1 MRKSL
6 VAVVVV
12 ATLVMAGGAQAQV
25 WDLQLVSMTANV
37 TDVKA
42 GEPVTFTIV
51 ARNNGPDWG
60 QTCAG
65 GPTGH
70 VSPDGTPC
78 EFREVQPGE
87 TATATVQMVVN
98 DSAPRGATNLA
109 CVGDGSG
116 SPDGNPANDCMTKTL
131 RIVGKRNQI

>member
-60 QTCAG
+60 
-65 GPTGH
+65 P
-70 VSPDGTPC
+70 
-78 EFREVQPGE
+78 R
-87 TATATVQMVVN
+87 
-98 DSAPRGATNLA
+98 APVR
-109 CVGDGSG
+109 C
-116 SPDGNPANDCMTKTL
+116 
-131 RIVGKRNQI
+131 